1 MMVHNSLHL
10 YTLLH
15 IWNIYLN
22 IFKRNNSDQQKYL
35 VSNFNIF
42 INDILNIERNSCF
55 EETNTEEQ
63 HLFLSRISTELSC
76 SYAMFRFLLTFSRY
90 LAWNT
95 YSKSKNI

>member
-1 MMVHNSLHL
+1 MMIHNSLHL

-42 INDILNIERNSCF
+42 TNDILNIERNICF
-55 EETNTEEQ
+55 EETNTEE
-63 HLFLSRISTELSC
+63 
-76 SYAMFRFLLTFSRY
+76 
-90 LAWNT
+90 
-95 YSKSKNI
+95 